1 MEILYTHSN
10 RVSRTGCQNSG
21 LTLALPLDSVNEYV
35 SSFVL
40 YILIS
45 CSLCSCPDRSLD
57 SLVQLLGPKD
67 KRKRARLVFLASV
80 LKSS

>member
-1 MEILYTHSN
+1 MFEENPEDSW
-10 RVSRTGCQNSG
+10 GKE
-21 LTLALPLDSVNEYV
+21 TLGWWNEYV

-45 CSLCSCPDRSLD
+45 CSLCLCTGRSLD

-67 KRKRARLVFLASV
+67 EQKRTRLVFLAES
-80 LKSS
+80 LT